1 MKIRNVRQQH
11 GEAGNALVE
20 FAVSMVVILTLLFG
34 IIDVG
39 RALYAYDWVSN
50 AARLGTRFAMVRG
63 SSCSQLLGGCPAIQ
77 SDVVAYLN
85 NNAQGINT
93 NEIKVHTHCIVGENS
108 FSILPCA
115 PGTQVYVEVQ
125 YSFSFLSP
133 LAPHS
138 WLMTSS
144 SQVYVSR

>member
-85 NNAQGINT
+85 NNAQEST
-93 NEIKVHTHCIVGENS
+93 RTRLKCIPTVLWAKTLSQFCPALPGRRSMSKCNIPFHS
-108 FSILPCA
+108 FPLWLPT
-115 PGTQVYVEVQ
+115 PG
-125 YSFSFLSP
+125 L
-133 LAPHS
+133 
-138 WLMTSS
+138 
-144 SQVYVSR
+144 

>member
-85 NNAQGINT
+85 NN
-93 NEIKVHTHCIVGENS
+93 CIVGENS